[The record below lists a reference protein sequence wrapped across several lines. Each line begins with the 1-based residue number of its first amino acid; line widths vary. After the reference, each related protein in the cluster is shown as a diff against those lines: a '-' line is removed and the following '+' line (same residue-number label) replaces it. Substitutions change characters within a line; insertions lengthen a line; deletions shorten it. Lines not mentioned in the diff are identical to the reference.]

1 MQMHTSFLELCAA
14 ADALWPQAGRRGR
27 KSPSTEQVDE
37 MQQAGACVADEPYT
51 FGRESSQ
58 AFHDLHS
65 SPKGCLIAGVLVV
78 QSRK

>member
-1 MQMHTSFLELCAA
+1 MHCGHRQ
-14 ADALWPQAGRRGR
+14 ADEGESLQVQN
-27 KSPSTEQVDE
+27 KSME

-51 FGRESSQ
+51 FGSESSQ